1 MTTWRLRRNV
11 SKSPGG
17 ARGATGATMVEFAL
31 VAPIFLAAVIGLFSA
46 VMFVL
51 EVQVANQAAQAAA
64 RWGVAAVNFSGG
76 GPSPQCPAGSP
87 PSGMVNAAKSAA
99 GPFATNLS
107 VADGGGT
114 ATSGGAVGSA
124 FCQITVSI
132 PTLGFGGYFGIGPKY
147 VTATAVDYV
156 T

>member
-1 MTTWRLRRNV
+1 MTAWRALLSFRECPR
-11 SKSPGG
+11 ST
-17 ARGATGATMVEFAL
+17 RGTRGATMVEFAL

-64 RWGVAAVNFSGG
+64 RWGVAAVNFSGATPG
-76 GPSPQCPAGSP
+76 PQCPDVSP
-87 PSGMVNAAKSAA
+87 PSGMVNAAKAAA

-107 VADGGGT
+107 ISDAGGT

-124 FCQITVSI
+124 FCQITISI

>member
-1 MTTWRLRRNV
+1 MSSAGMRKTHGTR
-11 SKSPGG
+11 
-17 ARGATGATMVEFAL
+17 GATMVEFAL

-46 VMFVL
+46 VIFVL

-64 RWGVAAVNFSGG
+64 RWGVAAVNFSGT
-76 GPSPQCPAGSP
+76 GPSPQCPDATP
-87 PSGMVNAAKSAA
+87 PTGMVSAAKSAA

-114 ATSGGAVGSA
+114 ATTGGAVGSA

>member
-1 MTTWRLRRNV
+1 MTARRRDPKSTAGPRR
-11 SKSPGG
+11 SKGT
-17 ARGATGATMVEFAL
+17 RGATMVEFAL

-46 VMFVL
+46 VVFVL
-51 EVQVANQAAQAAA
+51 EVQVANQSAQAAA
-64 RWGVAAVNFSGG
+64 RWGVAAVNFSGTS
-76 GPSPQCPAGSP
+76 PSPQCPAVTP
-87 PSGMVNAAKSAA
+87 PTGMVTAAKAAA

-107 VADGGGT
+107 VTDGGGT
-114 ATSGGAVGSA
+114 ATTGGAVGSA
-124 FCQITVSI
+124 YCQITVSI

>member
-1 MTTWRLRRNV
+1 MSNV
-11 SKSPGG
+11 GP
-17 ARGATGATMVEFAL
+17 RGTRGPRGATMVEFAL

-64 RWGVAAVNFSGG
+64 RWGVAAVNFSGVS
-76 GPSPQCPAGSP
+76 PSPQCPDVSP
-87 PSGMVNAAKSAA
+87 PPSPPPGMVSAAKAAA
-99 GPFATNLS
+99 GPFATSLS
-107 VADGGGT
+107 VTDVGGT
-114 ATSGGAVGSA
+114 GTASGGADGSA

-132 PTLGFGGYFGIGPKY
+132 PTLGFGGYFGIGPKS
-147 VTATAVDYV
+147 VTATAIDYV